1 MEPTPNPTWL
11 ARLIFVLSLF
21 VTIGFFA
28 FLAYGLTF
36 GPIRKEDYKVA
47 IFYILFLGVPAA
59 AACFSAAAYFV
70 IIGNP
75 KPQDEAIIQSTKEA
89 YSTYLFFAAI
99 GLALGYLFTS
109 AT

>member
-36 GPIRKEDYKVA
+36 GPISKEDYKVA

-59 AACFSAAAYFV
+59 VACLCAAAYFV
-70 IIGNP
+70 IIGKP
-75 KPQDEAIIQSTKEA
+75 KPHDEGIIQSTKEA
-89 YSTYLFFAAI
+89 YSIYLFFTVI
-99 GLALGYLFTS
+99 GLALGYFFTS